1 MPPLRPEH
9 ISLTDEEDAQI
20 LAAIEADPDT
30 RSPTDEEWA
39 QMRPAAEVHPEIVAA
54 YNNGGIRISTETLAN
69 MRGPKDEV
77 TLSLDAGLV
86 TYFTQT
92 RDGWEQRLN
101 DLLRGLVFG
110 ERDKLVACTG
120 DVYSCPCSQQ

>member
-1 MPPLRPEH
+1 MKSADVRPIYPTE
-9 ISLTDEEDAQI
+9 EEDAEI
-20 LAAIEADPDT
+20 IAAAEADPDT
-30 RSPTDEEWA
+30 WILSDEELA
-39 QMRPAAEVHPEIVAA
+39 QMRPAAEVDPSLVAA
-54 YNNGGIRISTETLAN
+54 YKKGTLRISWETLAN
-69 MRGPKDEV
+69 MRDPKKEV

-92 RDGWEQRLN
+92 GDGWEQRLN

>member
-1 MPPLRPEH
+1 MPPLKPGH
-9 ISLTDEEDAQI
+9 ISPTDEEDAQI
-20 LAAIEADPDT
+20 AAAIEADPDT
-30 RSPTDEEWA
+30 WSPTDEEWA
-39 QMRPAAEVHPEIVAA
+39 QMRPLAEVHPKFAA
-54 YNNGGIRISTETLAN
+54 AIKNGTMRISWETLAN

-92 RDGWEQRLN
+92 GDGWEQRLN
-101 DLLRGLVFG
+101 DMLRGLVFG

>member
-30 RSPTDEEWA
+30 WSPTDVEWA

-77 TLSLDAGLV
+77 TLRLDAGLV

-92 RDGWEQRLN
+92 GDGWEQRLN

-110 ERDKLVACTG
+110 ERDKLVACTR
-120 DVYSCPCSQQ
+120 DVYSCPCSQR

>member
-1 MPPLRPEH
+1 MPQLKPEQ
-9 ISLTDEEDAQI
+9 ISTTDEEDAQI
-20 LAAIEADPDT
+20 AAAIEADPDT
-30 RSPTDEEWA
+30 WTLTGEEWA
-39 QMRPAAEVHPEIVAA
+39 QVRPIAEVDPEILAA
-54 YNNGGIRISTETLAN
+54 FNNGTMRISWETLAN

-92 RDGWEQRLN
+92 GDGWEQRLN
-101 DLLRGLVFG
+101 DMLRGLVFG
-110 ERDKLVACTG
+110 EQDKLVACTG

>member
-30 RSPTDEEWA
+30 WSPTDEEWA
-39 QMRPAAEVHPEIVAA
+39 QLRPAAEVHPEIVAA

-69 MRGPKDEV
+69 VRGPKDEV

-92 RDGWEQRLN
+92 GDGWEQRLN
-101 DLLRGLVFG
+101 DMLRGLVFG

-120 DVYSCPCSQQ
+120 DVYSCPCSQR

>member
-1 MPPLRPEH
+1 MKSTDVRPIYPTE
-9 ISLTDEEDAQI
+9 EEDSEITAN
-20 LAAIEADPDT
+20 AEADPDT
-30 RSPTDEEWA
+30 WIPSDEELA
-39 QMRPAAEVHPEIVAA
+39 RMRPAAEIHPELVAA
-54 YNNGGIRISTETLAN
+54 HMNGTLRISWETLAD
-69 MRGPKDEV
+69 MRDPKKKV

-92 RDGWEQRLN
+92 GDGWEQRLN

-120 DVYSCPCSQQ
+120 DVYSCPCSQR